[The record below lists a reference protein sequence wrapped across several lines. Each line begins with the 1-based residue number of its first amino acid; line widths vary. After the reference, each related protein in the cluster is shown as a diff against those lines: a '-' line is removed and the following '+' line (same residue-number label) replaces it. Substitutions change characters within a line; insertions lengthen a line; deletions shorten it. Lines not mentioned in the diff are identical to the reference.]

1 MNKKWVKR
9 DAIVNRAAVV
19 ASGQIVEEVHHYLYL
34 SMHIKLLLSLS
45 QIDTAPS
52 MTIHVYTHT
61 HNSLKLCIMLVVMM
75 RSEGIKISR
84 LVPLMLIL
92 FMTSLY
98 PC

>member
-19 ASGQIVEEVHHYLYL
+19 ASGQIVEEVHHYLFL

-52 MTIHVYTHT
+52 MTIHVHTHT
-61 HNSLKLCIMLVVMM
+61 HTSLSLCIILVVMM
-75 RSEGIKISR
+75 RSKEIKISR
-84 LVPLMLIL
+84 LVPLRLIL
-92 FMTSLY
+92 SLTSLY
-98 PC
+98 PF